1 MSSMKNNMKN
11 INEELECILISTQL
25 TIDSLMST
33 ERSEKYSIEIA
44 KLMFREVE
52 ESVLNLKQLFATG
65 GK

>member
-1 MSSMKNNMKN
+1 MNNMKNNLKN

-33 ERSEKYSIEIA
+33 ERSEKYSIDIA

>member
-1 MSSMKNNMKN
+1 MNNMKNNLKN

-52 ESVLNLKQLFATG
+52 DSVLNLKQLFATG